1 MTKTLKTGAINVTV
15 DGANW
20 TLLCDFN
27 AMIDFQ
33 EETGQD
39 ATEFLEKLEQRG
51 AEDAPSMATLMPLMR
66 KFIWA
71 CLVQSHPDAT
81 LRDAGRIISVAPNAL
96 MNAVGAAFP
105 DSEDNSKSEG
115 ADQDGS
121 TEDALG
127 EGEAAQE

>member
-15 DGANW
+15 DGTNW

-51 AEDAPSMATLMPLMR
+51 AKDAPSMATLMPLMR

-105 DSEDNSKSEG
+105 DSEDTSKSEG

-121 TEDALG
+121 TGDALG